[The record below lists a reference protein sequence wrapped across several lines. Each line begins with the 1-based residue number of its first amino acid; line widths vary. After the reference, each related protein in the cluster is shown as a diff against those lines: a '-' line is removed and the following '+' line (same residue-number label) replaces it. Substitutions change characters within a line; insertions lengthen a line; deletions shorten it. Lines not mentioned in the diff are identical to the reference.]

1 MTALDHALKKA
12 KQTKLICAVTR
23 HGTGRG
29 YESRVTIEVTAY
41 PDLLA
46 LAQEIE
52 RLAKVHALAD
62 IVRGELRGPRP
73 QRKNLTSR
81 ALE

>member
-1 MTALDHALKKA
+1 MTALDYALKKA

-29 YESRVTIEVTAY
+29 YESRVTIEVPAY
-41 PDLLA
+41 PDLLV

-52 RLAKVHALAD
+52 RLADKNVAATPPAQHG
-62 IVRGELRGPRP
+62 GED
-73 QRKNLTSR
+73 
-81 ALE
+81 